1 MPISAAVPK
10 IRIFLQSEAC
20 FKRAEEIHTQI
31 KCVKSEVAASQ
42 SAIPPLK
49 DHKKMQPERSN
60 TIHLVLCGTS
70 W

>member
-49 DHKKMQPERSN
+49 DHKKM
-60 TIHLVLCGTS
+60 
-70 W
+70 